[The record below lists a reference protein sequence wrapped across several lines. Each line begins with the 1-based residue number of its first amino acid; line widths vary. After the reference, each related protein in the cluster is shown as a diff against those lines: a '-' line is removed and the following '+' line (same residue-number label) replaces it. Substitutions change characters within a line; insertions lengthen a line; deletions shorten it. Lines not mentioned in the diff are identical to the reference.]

1 MTSSYSRQRR
11 EDLFASIA
19 RGKGGATK
27 LLLEP
32 EVLAQAQRKLE
43 ELKPKA
49 VAEIRGATAGI
60 RLLAEGRSESE
71 KIFAVAHDIKGLA
84 GTYGLASV
92 GMVAGAI
99 RAYGE
104 NRPPGFEPD
113 WPLLQLLIQTM
124 TRTFDDSTAVSPQ
137 MLATMCHE
145 AVTKVMTREGR
156 EIPEGVF

>member
-71 KIFAVAHDIKGLA
+71 KIFAVAHDIK
-84 GTYGLASV
+84 
-92 GMVAGAI
+92 
-99 RAYGE
+99 